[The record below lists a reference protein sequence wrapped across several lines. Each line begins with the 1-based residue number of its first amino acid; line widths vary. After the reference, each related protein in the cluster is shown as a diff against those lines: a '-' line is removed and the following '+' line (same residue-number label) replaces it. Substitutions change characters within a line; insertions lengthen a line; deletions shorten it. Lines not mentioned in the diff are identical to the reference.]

1 MGDIDE
7 CVQEVEV
14 VDVVVQILF
23 SSLETIE
30 LLDTVVVFGNV
41 GELELFNVDIGG
53 IDFDT

>member
-53 IDFDT
+53 IDFDA

>member
-7 CVQEVEV
+7 GIQEVEV

-41 GELELFNVDIGG
+41 GELELLDEDIGG
-53 IDFDT
+53 IDFDA

>member
-41 GELELFNVDIGG
+41 WELELFNVDVGG
-53 IDFDT
+53 IDFDA

>member
-1 MGDIDE
+1 MGNIDE
-7 CVQEVEV
+7 GIQEVEV

-53 IDFDT
+53 IDFDA

>member
-1 MGDIDE
+1 MIKIYSIDL
-7 CVQEVEV
+7 VIVNI
-14 VDVVVQILF
+14 VVQILF

-53 IDFDT
+53 IDFDA

>member
-7 CVQEVEV
+7 GIQEVEV

-41 GELELFNVDIGG
+41 GELELFNVDVGG
-53 IDFDT
+53 IDFDA

>member
-7 CVQEVEV
+7 GIQEVEV

-53 IDFDT
+53 IDFDA

>member
-7 CVQEVEV
+7 GIQEVEV

-30 LLDTVVVFGNV
+30 LLHTVVVFGNV
-41 GELELFNVDIGG
+41 GELELFNVDVGG
-53 IDFDT
+53 IDFDA

>member
-7 CVQEVEV
+7 GVQEVEV

-41 GELELFNVDIGG
+41 GELELLDEDIGG
-53 IDFDT
+53 IDFDA

>member
-7 CVQEVEV
+7 GVQEVEV

-41 GELELFNVDIGG
+41 GELELLDVDIGG
-53 IDFDT
+53 IDFDA

>member
-7 CVQEVEV
+7 GVQEVEV

-41 GELELFNVDIGG
+41 GELELFNVDVGG
-53 IDFDT
+53 IDFDA

>member
-1 MGDIDE
+1 MGNIDE

-53 IDFDT
+53 IDFDA

>member
-14 VDVVVQILF
+14 VNVVVQILF

-30 LLDTVVVFGNV
+30 LLDTVVVFSNV
-41 GELELFNVDIGG
+41 GELELFNVDVGG
-53 IDFDT
+53 IDFDA